1 MSSESSPPS
10 PASGGEFK
18 GLVVVNARAF
28 AERARDG
35 GWDDVVGRL
44 SPGDRDTLAGVIS
57 AGWYPIGLYDRVHVA
72 LADALGGDQAMRA
85 LGRFSAEGDLTT
97 VHRLFLRMASPTFL
111 IQKYAEF
118 WRRYQTTGEWT
129 IGGTPPWRAR
139 ARLDG
144 WGSREE
150 VTRVRLV
157 AYIERMLEL
166 IGFEKVSVVR
176 TPSRASLELIID
188 ARGG

>member
-1 MSSESSPPS
+1 MSAEGSSPS
-10 PASGGEFK
+10 PAAGEFK
-18 GLVVVNARAF
+18 GLVVVNAKAF
-28 AERARDG
+28 AERARAG
-35 GWDDVVGRL
+35 GWDEVVGRL
-44 SPGDRDTLAGVIS
+44 GPADRETLAGVIS

-72 LADALGGDQAMRA
+72 LADALGGDEAMRA

-97 VHRLFLRMASPTFL
+97 VHRLFLRMASPTVL

-118 WRRYQTTGEWT
+118 WRRYQTSGEWT
-129 IGGTPPWRAR
+129 IGGTPPWRVR
-139 ARLDG
+139 AKLDG

-157 AYIERMLEL
+157 AYIERMLEI
-166 IGFEKVSVVR
+166 IGFGKGSVVR

-188 ARGG
+188 VRGD